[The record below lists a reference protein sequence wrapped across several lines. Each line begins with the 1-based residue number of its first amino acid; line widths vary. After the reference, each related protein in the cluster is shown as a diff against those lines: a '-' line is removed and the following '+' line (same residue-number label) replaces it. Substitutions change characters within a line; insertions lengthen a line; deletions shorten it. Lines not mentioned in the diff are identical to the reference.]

1 MHLESQNLMK
11 LTTEEAELFFE
22 LTWSLQFFVSRE
34 LKILPKIKNRKEYS
48 ELPQEDKLV
57 LREKIYEQPELIDKY
72 IASNPDRFNDDYL
85 SIVKQWK
92 NFIKGDFYI
101 QRYLKNHAIFISG
114 DNVYGVLGLYD
125 SLDNLFPANYLP
137 RYVKTVLLPFQG
149 RIIYDGLMN
158 VYKVSF
164 GSGIKRSLSEAYMQ
178 AKQNNK
184 IITTLEKQ
192 RVKSDRKAFVEVE
205 RENIWTDEI
214 EQLKSLSKK
223 LKGGEGQPA
232 INSPVFSLVKTSIA
246 LADKALLDASDI
258 DGLTKELQKVE
269 RAVRKVENTLDRML

>member
-1 MHLESQNLMK
+1 MHLERQNLMK
-11 LTTEEAELFFE
+11 LTTEEAELFFD
-22 LTWSLQFFVSRE
+22 LMWSLQFFINTE
-34 LKILPKIKNRKEYS
+34 LKILPKIKNREEYS

-57 LREKIYEQPELIDKY
+57 LRSKIYDQPELIDKY
-72 IASNPDRFNDDYL
+72 IASNPDQFNDDYL

-114 DNVYGVLGLYD
+114 DKVYGVLGLYD

-149 RIIYDGLMN
+149 RIVYDGLMN

-164 GSGIKRSLSEAYMQ
+164 GGGIKRSLSEAYMK

-184 IITTLEKQ
+184 IITTLEKTK
-192 RVKSDRKAFVEVE
+192 VKNKSKAFIEVE
-205 RENIWTDEI
+205 RENIWTNEI

-223 LKGGEGQPA
+223 LKGGEWQLA
-232 INSPVFSLVKTSIA
+232 INSPVFSLVKASIA
-246 LADKALLDASDI
+246 LADKALLDGSDI
-258 DGLTKELQKVE
+258 DALTKELQKVE

>member
-1 MHLESQNLMK
+1 MK
-11 LTTEEAELFFE
+11 LTTADAELFFD
-22 LTWSLQFFVSRE
+22 LMWSLQFFINRE
-34 LKILPKIKNRKEYS
+34 LKIFTKIKTREEYS
-48 ELPQEDKLV
+48 TLPQEEKMV

-72 IASNPDRFNDDYL
+72 VATNPDRFNNNYL
-85 SIVKQWK
+85 LIVKQWK

-114 DNVYGVLGLYD
+114 DNVYGVLGLHD
-125 SLDNLFPANYLP
+125 SFDNLFPANYLP

-149 RIIYDGLMN
+149 GIVYDGLMQ

-164 GSGIKRSLSEAYMQ
+164 GGGIKRSLSEAYMQ

-184 IITTLEKQ
+184 IITTLEKT
-192 RVKSDRKAFVEVE
+192 RAKIERKAFVEVE
-205 RENIWTDEI
+205 RENIWIDEI

-223 LKGGEGQPA
+223 LKGGDGQPA
-232 INSPVFSLVKTSIA
+232 INSPVFSLVKASIA

-258 DGLTKELQKVE
+258 DTLVKELQKVE
-269 RAVRKVENTLDRML
+269 RVVKKVENTLNRML

>member
-1 MHLESQNLMK
+1 M
-11 LTTEEAELFFE
+11 
-22 LTWSLQFFVSRE
+22 WSLQFFINKE
-34 LKILPKIKNRKEYS
+34 LKIFTKIKNRKEYS
-48 ELPQEDKLV
+48 ELPQEDKIV

-72 IASNPDRFNDDYL
+72 VGSNPDRFNDDYL

-92 NFIKGDFYI
+92 HFIKGDFYI
-101 QRYLKNHAIFISG
+101 ARYLKNQAIFISG
-114 DNVYGVLGLYD
+114 DNVYGVLGLHD

-149 RIIYDGLMN
+149 RIIYDGLMQ

-164 GSGIKRSLSEAYMQ
+164 GGGIKRSLSEAYMQ

-184 IITTLEKQ
+184 IITTLEKT
-192 RVKSDRKAFVEVE
+192 RAKIERKAFVEVE
-205 RENIWTDEI
+205 RENIWIDEI

-223 LKGGEGQPA
+223 LKGGDGQPA
-232 INSPVFSLVKTSIA
+232 INSPVFSLVKASIA

-258 DGLTKELQKVE
+258 DTLVKELQKVE
-269 RAVRKVENTLDRML
+269 RVVKKVENTLNRML

>member
-1 MHLESQNLMK
+1 MK
-11 LTTEEAELFFE
+11 LMTEEAELFFD
-22 LTWSLQFFVSRE
+22 LMWSLQFFINRE
-34 LKILPKIKNRKEYS
+34 LKIFTKIKSCKEYS
-48 ELPQEDKLV
+48 ELPQEDKQV

-72 IASNPDRFNDDYL
+72 VASNPDRLDDNHL

-101 QRYLKNHAIFISG
+101 QRYLKNQAIFISG
-114 DNVYGVLGLYD
+114 DNVYGILGLHD
-125 SLDNLFPANYLP
+125 AFDNLFPANYLP

-149 RIIYDGLMN
+149 RIVYDGLMQ

-164 GSGIKRSLSEAYMQ
+164 GGGIKRSLSEAYMQ

-192 RVKSDRKAFVEVE
+192 RVKIESKAFVEVE
-205 RENIWTDEI
+205 RENIWTNEI

-223 LKGGEGQPA
+223 LKGGDGQPA
-232 INSPVFSLVKTSIA
+232 INSPVFSLVKASIA
-246 LADKALLDASDI
+246 LVDKALLDASDI
-258 DGLTKELQKVE
+258 DALTKELQKVE

>member
-1 MHLESQNLMK
+1 MK
-11 LTTEEAELFFE
+11 LTTEEAELFFD
-22 LTWSLQFFVSRE
+22 LMWSLQFFINKE
-34 LKILPKIKNRKEYS
+34 LKIFTKIKNRKEYS
-48 ELPQEDKLV
+48 ELPQEDKIV

-72 IASNPDRFNDDYL
+72 VASNPDRFNDDYL

-92 NFIKGDFYI
+92 HFIKGDFYI
-101 QRYLKNHAIFISG
+101 ARYLKNQAIFISG
-114 DNVYGVLGLYD
+114 DNVYGVLGLHD

-149 RIIYDGLMN
+149 RIIYDGLMQ

-164 GSGIKRSLSEAYMQ
+164 GGGIKRSLSEAYMK

-184 IITTLEKQ
+184 IITTLEKT

-205 RENIWTDEI
+205 RENIWADEI

-232 INSPVFSLVKTSIA
+232 INSPVFSLVKASIA

-258 DGLTKELQKVE
+258 DALTKELQKVE

>member
-1 MHLESQNLMK
+1 MK
-11 LTTEEAELFFE
+11 LTKEEAELFFD
-22 LTWSLQFFVSRE
+22 LMWSLQFFINRE
-34 LKILPKIKNRKEYS
+34 LKIFTKIKNRKEYS

-72 IASNPDRFNDDYL
+72 VASNPDRLDDNHL

-101 QRYLKNHAIFISG
+101 QRYLKNHAIFIG
-114 DNVYGVLGLYD
+114 GNNVYGVLALND
-125 SLDNLFPANYLP
+125 AFENLFPANYLP

-149 RIIYDGLMN
+149 RIVYDGLMQ

-164 GSGIKRSLSEAYMQ
+164 GGGIKRSLSEAYMQ

-184 IITTLEKQ
+184 IITTLEKGKSK
-192 RVKSDRKAFVEVE
+192 RKPLAVKPK
-205 RENIWTDEI
+205 NIWINEI
-214 EQLKSLSKK
+214 EQIKSLSIK

-232 INSPVFSLVKTSIA
+232 INSPVFSLVKASIA
-246 LADKALLDASDI
+246 LADKALLDSSDI
-258 DGLTKELQKVE
+258 DGLIKELQKVE
-269 RAVRKVENTLDRML
+269 RAVRKVENTLERML

>member
-1 MHLESQNLMK
+1 MQNLMK
-11 LTTEEAELFFE
+11 LTTEEADLFFE
-22 LTWSLQFFVSRE
+22 LTWSLHFFVSRE
-34 LKILPKIKNRKEYS
+34 LKIFPKIKNRKEYS

-57 LREKIYEQPELIDKY
+57 LRAKIYEQPELIDKY

-92 NFIKGDFYI
+92 NFLKGDFYI
-101 QRYLKNHAIFISG
+101 ARYLKNHAIFISG

-149 RIIYDGLMN
+149 RIVYDGLMN

-164 GSGIKRSLSEAYMQ
+164 GGSIKRSLSEAYMK

-184 IITTLEKQ
+184 IITTLEKT
-192 RVKSDRKAFVEVE
+192 RAKSDRKAFVEVE
-205 RENIWTDEI
+205 QENIWTDEI

-223 LKGGEGQPA
+223 LKGGDGQPA
-232 INSPVFSLVKTSIA
+232 INSPVFSLVKASIA

-258 DGLTKELQKVE
+258 DALTKELQKVE